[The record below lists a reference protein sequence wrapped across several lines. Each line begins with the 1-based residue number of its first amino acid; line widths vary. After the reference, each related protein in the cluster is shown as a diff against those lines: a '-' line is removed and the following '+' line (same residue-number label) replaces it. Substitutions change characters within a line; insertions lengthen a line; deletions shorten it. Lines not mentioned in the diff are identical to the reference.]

1 MKKSH
6 NMKLS
11 KEDRNKLWG
20 DSGPYSQVR
29 LIIENRILDNERS
42 RQFLIVSVNINPFTF
57 EYIRDHI
64 NDFKQDVEVL
74 GILEHGKYRDL
85 SEGYECYSFMSEFHD
100 RGLLTVAEKR
110 VSDTEAAVIRM
121 HEYIMDHFELGQ
133 LKRHGEREAIVNI
146 QDVFTEFLRGQ
157 HIRLAQKTYDHY
169 VNAIGLFETCL
180 DGYGEIFIDD
190 QKRSEFEQAQKKQGS
205 EEILFTEYFHPS
217 MLHYSDFGHFLDY
230 FLPRKVMVGKDTA
243 KKYSTAIICLYK
255 WMHEKGYIKT
265 VDVKGDISELREDF
279 RQNLDSY

>member
-1 MKKSH
+1 MIKTQNK
-6 NMKLS
+6 KLS

-20 DSGPYSQVR
+20 DTGPYSQVQ
-29 LIIENRILDNERS
+29 LIIENRILDDERS

-57 EYIRDHI
+57 EYTRDHI
-64 NDFKQDVEVL
+64 DDFKQDVEVL
-74 GILEHGKYRDL
+74 GILEHGEYQGLPD
-85 SEGYECYSFMSEFHD
+85 GYECYSFISEFHD
-100 RGLLTVAEKR
+100 RGLLTIAEKR

-121 HEYIMDHFELGQ
+121 HKYVMDYLELGQ
-133 LKRHGEREAIVNI
+133 LKRHGEREAIFNI
-146 QDVFTEFLRGQ
+146 QDAFGEFLCDQ
-157 HIRLAQKTYDHY
+157 HKRLAEKTYDHY

-180 DGYGEIFIDD
+180 DVYGEIYLDD
-190 QKRSEFEQAQKKQGS
+190 QKHGEFEQAQKKQGS
-205 EEILFTEYFHPS
+205 EEILFTKYFHPS
-217 MLHYSDFGHFLDY
+217 ILHYSDFGHFLDY